1 MGRFVVKDSYFKKA
15 KDEGFRARSAYKLR
29 EIQQKYH
36 LVKAGN
42 RVLDLGCA
50 PGSWLQVLAGLVG
63 NDGFV
68 AGVDLSP
75 IAPLPQKNVITKAAD
90 IRELDVPAFLVD
102 VNIPRFDVITCDIAP
117 SLSGIKDVDN
127 ARIAELYEAV
137 REVVKAALKPGGAF
151 VFKAFYSEDFK
162 PTVKDL
168 EKLFARVTVY
178 KPAASRDMSSEVYLV
193 CQGKTK

>member
-36 LVKAGN
+36 LVKTGN

-75 IAPLPQKNVITKAAD
+75 IAPLPQKNVLTRAAD
-90 IRELDVPAFLVD
+90 IRELDVPAFLTEL
-102 VNIPRFDVITCDIAP
+102 NIPRFDVITCDIAP
-117 SLSGIKDVDN
+117 SLSGIRDVDN
-127 ARIAELYEAV
+127 ARIAELYETV
-137 REVVKAALKPGGAF
+137 REAVKAALKPGGAF

>member
-36 LVKAGN
+36 LVKTGN

-63 NDGFV
+63 NDGIV
-68 AGVDLSP
+68 AGIDLSP

-127 ARIAELYEAV
+127 ARIAELYETV
-137 REVVKAALKPGGAF
+137 SEVVKAALKPGGAF